1 MAKKKSVR
9 AELGDLQSQ
18 LKHAE
23 APQADHAES
32 PPPHRET
39 ERIFA
44 ELESGLTKA
53 GEEAEELVAAHPL
66 AAVAA
71 AFLLGLVAGR
81 ILGR

>member
-23 APQADHAES
+23 VHGKDPAE
-32 PPPHRET
+32 PPRHET
-39 ERIFA
+39 DRIFA
-44 ELESGLTKA
+44 ELESGLAKA

>member
-1 MAKKKSVR
+1 MAKKKTVR

-18 LKHAE
+18 LRRSEGQDTEHAE
-23 APQADHAES
+23 QPARH
-32 PPPHRET
+32 ET
-39 ERIFA
+39 DRIFA

-71 AFLLGLVAGR
+71 AFLLGLVVGR

>member
-18 LKHAE
+18 LKHAGAKE
-23 APQADHAES
+23 ADHAE
-32 PPPHRET
+32 PHPRREAD
-39 ERIFA
+39 RIFA
-44 ELESGLTKA
+44 ELESGLAKA

-66 AAVAA
+66 AAIAA

>member
-23 APQADHAES
+23 APKANHAE
-32 PPPHRET
+32 PPPRHET
-39 ERIFA
+39 DRIFA